1 MIPIAHSVFLIPES
15 CGRGEHYI
23 AGFSL
28 WILSR
33 GYDQNTST
41 VGDYFYELDD
51 GVKGTSF
58 MNILIKDCAMAFL
71 HLSKLHASKNPNMA
85 YDRPL

>member
-1 MIPIAHSVFLIPES
+1 MLPVIPIAHSFIMIPES

-23 AGFSL
+23 AVFSL
-28 WILSR
+28 WILFR
-33 GYDQNTST
+33 GHDQNTST
-41 VGDYFYELDD
+41 VGEYFDELVD

-71 HLSKLHASKNPNMA
+71 HLSKLHVSKLA
-85 YDRPL
+85 AGL